1 MPRVTPAEY
10 PEGIALMSECD
21 ILRRQLKLSKR
32 SLASSARWANRDRPD
47 PKFWRPIVER
57 LRLDAKKVDS
67 KISQMKSFN
76 KKIGGKKIVLSDSD
90 SYSDTEDEKDEVD
103 GGDYRRVS
111 ETDNVDVIE
120 ELEQYLKD
128 LETAKA
134 ETAVKPDPPPK
145 PVNPKPPKSKPA
157 VKPPPEPVKP
167 DPPAEPVKPD
177 PVPQPVKPTP
187 SFGGSD
193 YRQSIFDMVRG
204 I

>member
-134 ETAVKPDPPPK
+134 ET
-145 PVNPKPPKSKPA
+145 
-157 VKPPPEPVKP
+157 VKP
-167 DPPAEPVKPD
+167 DPPAEPVKPPVNPNPPAELEPPKSKPD
-177 PVPQPVKPTP
+177 PPPEPAKPDPPAEPVKPSP
-187 SFGGSD
+187 SFGGAD